1 MMKHSKWRFNVSI
14 FCFFVLLG
22 GCGYAL
28 AAEES
33 TWSFVGFT
41 KYRDAIFIDKAHL
54 SRPSA
59 GKVLVSAR
67 IEPSAKS
74 LFRKNIKREVPQYKN
89 SLKKFRYLVLETEL
103 SCLEHRMRFR
113 EIQFFDKAGKVL
125 HTAADPE
132 APWKPVKPG
141 SLWKDLEDAVC
152 P

>member
-14 FCFFVLLG
+14 FCLFVLLG

-41 KYRDAIFIDKAHL
+41 KYRDAIFIDKTHL
-54 SRPSA
+54 SRPST

-74 LFRKNIKREVPQYKN
+74 LFRKKIKREVPQYKK
-89 SLKKFRYLVLETEL
+89 SLKNFKYLILEVEL
-103 SCLEHRMRFR
+103 ACPESRIRFR
-113 EIQFFDKAGKVL
+113 EIQFFDKAGEVL
-125 HTAADPE
+125 HTAANPE

-141 SLWKDLEDAVC
+141 SLWKDLEKAVC

>member
-1 MMKHSKWRFNVSI
+1 MMKYSKWRLNVSI

-33 TWSFVGFT
+33 MWSFVGFT

-54 SRPSA
+54 SRPST

-74 LFRKNIKREVPQYKN
+74 LFRGNIKREVPQYRK
-89 SLKKFRYLVLETEL
+89 SLKNFKYLIMEIEL
-103 SCLEHRMRFR
+103 SCPEDRLRFR
-113 EIQFFDKAGKVL
+113 EIKFFDKEGKVL
-125 HTAADPE
+125 HTAAYPD
-132 APWKPVKPG
+132 APWKPIKPG
-141 SLWKDLEDAVC
+141 GLWKDLEGAVC